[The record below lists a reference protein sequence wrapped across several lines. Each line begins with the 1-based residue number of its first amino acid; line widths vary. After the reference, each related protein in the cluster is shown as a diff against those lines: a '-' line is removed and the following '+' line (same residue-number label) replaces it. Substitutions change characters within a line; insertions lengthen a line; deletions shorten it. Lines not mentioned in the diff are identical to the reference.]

1 MKLAFPRLQVD
12 ASAVAGLIEWYCN
25 RLGMSVIKEIK
36 SEKELIHWVGYQNAP
51 QSAVVE
57 FRSSL
62 KQSTPPK
69 YYKPQP
75 SSDVYWKIGLSL
87 ADVDTAR
94 SKLVR
99 QDVEVTSPRQFR
111 DIGYMCHLSDP
122 FGFSLELLQHDFQSN
137 FCSERVQASLKPNL
151 ALEQRA
157 HIGQI
162 TIRVSDIIEAF
173 NFTSLHAHLWV

>member
-1 MKLAFPRLQVD
+1 MNEETRAHRAWFACGPAALVAVPQRSVEVQQGSVHRFDNFENFSRLTSKIVVKLAFHRLHVD
-12 ASAVAGLIEWYCN
+12 TSAIAGLIEWYFN

-69 YYKPQP
+69 YYRPQP

-99 QDVEVTSPRQFR
+99 QNVEVTSPR
-111 DIGYMCHLSDP
+111 
-122 FGFSLELLQHDFQSN
+122 
-137 FCSERVQASLKPNL
+137 
-151 ALEQRA
+151 
-157 HIGQI
+157 
-162 TIRVSDIIEAF
+162 
-173 NFTSLHAHLWV
+173 

>member
-1 MKLAFPRLQVD
+1 
-12 ASAVAGLIEWYCN
+12 
-25 RLGMSVIKEIK
+25 MSVIKEIK

-122 FGFSLELLQHDFQSN
+122 FGFSLEMLQHDFQSK
-137 FCSERVQASLKPNL
+137 FSSERVQASLEPNL
-151 ALEQRA
+151 ALGRQA
-157 HIGQI
+157 HIGKI
-162 TIRVSDIIEAF
+162 TLRVSDIIEAF
-173 NFTSLHAHLWV
+173 NLTSLHAHLQV